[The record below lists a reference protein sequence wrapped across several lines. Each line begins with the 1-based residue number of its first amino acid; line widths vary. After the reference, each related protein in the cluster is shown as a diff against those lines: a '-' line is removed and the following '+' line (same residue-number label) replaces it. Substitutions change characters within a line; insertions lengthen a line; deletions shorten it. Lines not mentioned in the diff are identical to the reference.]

1 MKKLA
6 LICLLALLASL
17 YPEQGEARRR
27 RRWRRRAKPRVA
39 LVPIAGTGRAARKLA
54 YKLTRSLSKRLRRG
68 RKLIRLSG
76 RRGAKLRSCLQ
87 EPQCVRQLG
96 RKHRVRFLVA
106 GHVLQAGRT
115 FHVDLAVVS
124 VELGGVANSVSFRT
138 RSKWKVVTG
147 GAATAERLLRGAP
160 RAVAKAKAK
169 APPKVESKPPAK
181 PPVVATAKPEPDVPK
196 LRDEQPEE
204 PIDPKKLLAD
214 QNKPPELPKG
224 SATPAGEK
232 GFFSSILAKRYWAGW
247 TALMG
252 STGAL
257 VAAIVFGVT
266 SRGAISDAQSTEL
279 QVDAWTLRD
288 KAEKNALTA
297 NIFFGVAGAAAI
309 ASGVLFYLEYK
320 TEQRERSRR
329 KLRVDLRVMPQG
341 GAVGLQGHF

>member
-6 LICLLALLASL
+6 LICLLAFLATL
-17 YPEQGEARRR
+17 YPERGDARRR
-27 RRWRRRAKPRVA
+27 RRWHRRAKPRVA

-54 YKLTRSLSKRLRRG
+54 YKLTRELGKRLRRG
-68 RKLIRLSG
+68 RTLVRLSS
-76 RRGAKLRSCLQ
+76 RKGAKLRSCLQ
-87 EPQCVRQLG
+87 EAACVRELG

-106 GHVLQAGRT
+106 GHVLQAGRN

-124 VELGGVANSVSFRT
+124 VELGGVANSLSFRT
-138 RSKWKVVTG
+138 RSKWKVVK
-147 GAATAERLLRGAP
+147 GAAAKAERLLRAAP
-160 RAVAKAKAK
+160 RAVAKAKAS
-169 APPKVESKPPAK
+169 PKVEPKAKAEPPAVATK
-181 PPVVATAKPEPDVPK
+181 PPVDPPETPK
-196 LRDEQPEE
+196 LNNEPEE

-214 QNKPPELPKG
+214 QNKQPEQPQKG
-224 SATPAGEK
+224 QATGEK
-232 GFFSSILAKRYWAGW
+232 GFFSSIFAKRYWAGW

-266 SRGAISDAQSTEL
+266 SRGAISDAESTEV
-279 QVDAWTLRD
+279 QIDAWTLRD
-288 KAEKNALTA
+288 KAQKNALTA

-320 TEQRERSRR
+320 AERRERRRR

-341 GAVGLQGHF
+341 ATLGLQGTF

>member
-6 LICLLALLASL
+6 LICLLAFLATL

-27 RRWRRRAKPRVA
+27 RGWRRRAKPRVA

-54 YKLTRSLSKRLRRG
+54 YKLTRELGKRLRRG
-68 RKLIRLSG
+68 RKLVRLSS
-76 RRGAKLRSCLQ
+76 RKGAKLRSCLQ
-87 EPQCVRQLG
+87 EAACVRELG

-106 GHVLQAGRT
+106 GHVLQAGRN

-124 VELGGVANSVSFRT
+124 VELGGVANSLSFRT
-138 RSKWKVVTG
+138 RSKWKVVK
-147 GAATAERLLRGAP
+147 GAAAKAERLLRAAP

-169 APPKVESKPPAK
+169 APKVEPKAKAEPPAVATK
-181 PPVVATAKPEPDVPK
+181 PPVDPADVPK
-196 LRDEQPEE
+196 LNNEPEE

-214 QNKPPELPKG
+214 QNKPPEPKAG
-224 SATPAGEK
+224 QGAAGEK
-232 GFFSSILAKRYWAGW
+232 GFFSSIFAKRYWAGW

-266 SRGAISDAQSTEL
+266 SRGAISDAQSTEV
-279 QVDAWTLRD
+279 QIDAWTLRD

-320 TEQRERSRR
+320 AEQRERRRR

-341 GAVGLQGHF
+341 ATLGLQGTF